1 MEILIILGFVFFA
14 TMTVFSVVNVFIE
27 ISKIKDEDEKN

>member
-14 TMTVFSVVNVFIE
+14 TMTVFGVVDVLIQ
-27 ISKIKDEDEKN
+27 ISKIKDEDED